1 MLLLKLKL
9 RGFHAIFRNVDGRTK
24 VNSNVAFVEQFVTKK
39 WVESIKDAFME
50 TRNIDQ
56 VNLIEAGFDIVT
68 EAKKLDDFYKDSLN
82 RK

>member
-1 MLLLKLKL
+1 M
-9 RGFHAIFRNVDGRTK
+9 
-24 VNSNVAFVEQFVTKK
+24 EQFDTKK